1 MIRKKISRI
10 YLLIWM
16 WLSISVTFLKADN
29 LNTLH
34 QINCFSMETL
44 EDSTLW
50 EGLAGTFFGKQENR
64 FIMAGGS
71 AFPGG
76 KPWQDGIKHFSD
88 QVFVFEQLPDGSFS
102 KVYQGNDLPVPLA
115 EGSYSTLPGGLLCVG
130 GLTPDGITGKSW
142 LLAYSG
148 SGITVTE
155 YPSLPVPVKNSTATV
170 IGSKVYLVG
179 GELADGTST
188 DQFLVLD
195 LSNPTKGW
203 EKLPNFPVPV
213 SGATLT
219 SQQDGE
225 EVALFSFGG
234 RARRT
239 AGEATIFYASVYHFR
254 PSLNRWT
261 QKGDIQHDEDT
272 SVSLAMATASAVG
285 GSHVLLYGGDT
296 GHIFNQVEK
305 AVREGNTEIG
315 RAHV

>member
-115 EGSYSTLPGGLLCVG
+115 
-130 GLTPDGITGKSW
+130 
-142 LLAYSG
+142 
-148 SGITVTE
+148 
-155 YPSLPVPVKNSTATV
+155 
-170 IGSKVYLVG
+170 
-179 GELADGTST
+179 
-188 DQFLVLD
+188 
-195 LSNPTKGW
+195 
-203 EKLPNFPVPV
+203 
-213 SGATLT
+213 
-219 SQQDGE
+219 
-225 EVALFSFGG
+225 
-234 RARRT
+234 
-239 AGEATIFYASVYHFR
+239 
-254 PSLNRWT
+254 
-261 QKGDIQHDEDT
+261 
-272 SVSLAMATASAVG
+272 
-285 GSHVLLYGGDT
+285 
-296 GHIFNQVEK
+296 
-305 AVREGNTEIG
+305 
-315 RAHV
+315 

>member
-115 EGSYSTLPGGLLCVG
+115 EGSYATLPGGLLCVG

-219 SQQDGE
+219 SQQDGKRWLSSLLAEGPE
-225 EVALFSFGG
+225 ELPEKPQFFMHLFTISDLHSTGG
-234 RARRT
+234 PKKEISSTMRT
-239 AGEATIFYASVYHFR
+239 LQFLWQWLPPQLWAVHMCCSTAVILAIFLTR
-254 PSLNRWT
+254 
-261 QKGDIQHDEDT
+261 
-272 SVSLAMATASAVG
+272 
-285 GSHVLLYGGDT
+285 
-296 GHIFNQVEK
+296 
-305 AVREGNTEIG
+305 
-315 RAHV
+315 